1 MRVGLLLFLTLLVA
15 IRNSKQNPVPPTIV
29 KDGENAYT
37 SLTYKLNTPINKLNF
52 NGQVKLPNFSTLHS
66 NFFSSSHSSDLL
78 KSSLTNNLETLKSEQ
93 GGIRGEG
100 QISKSKEIYPK
111 KDKKWLRRWI
121 TFMKLQAFR

>member
-52 NGQVKLPNFSTLHS
+52 NGQ
-66 NFFSSSHSSDLL
+66 
-78 KSSLTNNLETLKSEQ
+78 

-111 KDKKWLRRWI
+111 KDKKMVEKVDNFHEIASVSLLKAVVWVFVKFL
-121 TFMKLQAFR
+121 